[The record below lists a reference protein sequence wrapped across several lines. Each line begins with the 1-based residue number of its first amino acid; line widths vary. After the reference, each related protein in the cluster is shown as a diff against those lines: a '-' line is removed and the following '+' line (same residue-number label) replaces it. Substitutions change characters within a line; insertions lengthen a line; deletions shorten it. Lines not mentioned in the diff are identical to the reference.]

1 MHHFPETVFFVYQRK
16 SALAVCHE
24 SQMTLVRLP
33 PISYSRMRR
42 NWGPFIRVNHGR
54 QKHNEESCNME
65 QVGFRIHTT
74 STRPDDSVLG
84 LCRRLT
90 LAQLHHPCLSGGST
104 PLGRLFFGLDM
115 VREGMWYPFW
125 HPWASSSPQTW
136 SHFGRTQWDCCW
148 LLGARRLGAH
158 WGWGKEEYWVPRG
171 GTNMVSERK
180 TSTEERGE
188 HLFLET
194 SGHGCELCL
203 RGSQHVY

>member
-1 MHHFPETVFFVYQRK
+1 MRHFPETVCVYQRK

-24 SQMTLVRLP
+24 RWRWWDYLQYHTQEWDKTEALHSCKPQQTKAQRGVLQHEASWFQNSHHVHQARWLSAGPLQAAHPHSASP
-33 PISYSRMRR
+33 PLFG
-42 NWGPFIRVNHGR
+42 W
-54 QKHNEESCNME
+54 
-65 QVGFRIHTT
+65 
-74 STRPDDSVLG
+74 
-84 LCRRLT
+84 
-90 LAQLHHPCLSGGST
+90 GST
-104 PLGRLFFGLDM
+104 PLGRLFFGLDL
-115 VREGMWYPFW
+115 VREGAWYPFW
-125 HPWASSSPQTW
+125 HPRASSSLQTW

-171 GTNMVSERK
+171 GTNMVSEWK
-180 TSTEERGE
+180 TSAEERGE